1 MATEKQLQTL
11 NKYVDAIHE
20 FLIDQINGIL
30 TSPDRRII
38 ASKSIFARMLGQML
52 YEAPKLHT
60 GMVSIRLI
68 EQKLRNF
75 SIKPCMEHHHSRQR
89 GGMVLIDLID
99 RAVTTGQMP
108 SKQQVR
114 DIALQYCQVHYTT
127 ADENSMLR
135 KHQRRCSSEA
145 SYRRSNIQLIQAPD
159 LFTRRGKHSAIWK
172 QQMHD
177 KYDSIVDTY
186 NNPENQPIDID
197 IPPMI
202 R

>member
-30 TSPDRRII
+30 TTSDRQVITN
-38 ASKSIFARMLGQML
+38 KSIFARMLGQML

-68 EQKLRNF
+68 EQKLKNF
-75 SIKPCMEHHHSRQR
+75 STKPCMEHHHSRQK
-89 GGMVLIDLID
+89 GGLVLIDLVD

-108 SKQQVR
+108 IKQQVY
-114 DIALQYCQVHYTT
+114 DIVLYYCQVHYTT
-127 ADENSMLR
+127 IEENSMLR

-159 LFTRRGKHSAIWK
+159 LFTKRGKHSIIWK
-172 QQMHD
+172 QQMHN
-177 KYDSIVDTY
+177 KYDLIVDAY
-186 NNPENQPIDID
+186 NNPNNQPIDIE
-197 IPPMI
+197 IPLII